1 MTEEKNDQ
9 NVVPVENYEVTS
21 KTIKGIAALA
31 RKAERYAN
39 SLFVPE
45 VFRGKPDD
53 IFAALC
59 AAERLGID
67 EFGLMQSAYVVYG
80 KIAFSTQFKIGA
92 FNSCGKYESLQY
104 EFFGTVN
111 TDSWGCR
118 AWCIEKRSANK
129 IVGPSVTIKMAKDE
143 GWYGKKG
150 SKWQT
155 LPELM
160 LRYRAA
166 SFLISTTAPELLL
179 GFQTSEEVIDTID
192 VTATANGTLDQ
203 KVTEAQA
210 LIVTTPVTTVDMPAP
225 AIKVQSESEK
235 VSAAVAPE
243 PKVAQKRQPSF

>member
-1 MTEEKNDQ
+1 MAEEKREQ
-9 NVVPVENYEVTS
+9 NVAVMDNYEVTS
-21 KTIKGIAALA
+21 KTIKGMAALA

-45 VFRGKPDD
+45 IFRGKADD

-104 EFFGTVN
+104 EFFGTEN

-129 IVGPSVTIKMAKDE
+129 IIGPSITIKMAKDE
-143 GWYGKKG
+143 GWYTKKG

-179 GFQTSEEVIDTID
+179 GFQTSEEVVDTID
-192 VTATANGTLDQ
+192 VTTVASGTLEQ
-203 KVTEAQA
+203 TAAAAQV
-210 LIVTTPVTTVDMPAP
+210 LIANTPVTTVDMPAP
-225 AIKVQSESEK
+225 AAVVAEPIPAVVVPAPAPKIEK
-235 VSAAVAPE
+235 
-243 PKVAQKRQPSF
+243 RGPSF

>member
-1 MTEEKNDQ
+1 MAEEKSEQ
-9 NVVPVENYEVTS
+9 NVAVMENYEVTS
-21 KTIKGIAALA
+21 KTIKGLAALVQ
-31 RKAERYAN
+31 KAERYAK
-39 SLFVPE
+39 SMFIPE
-45 VFRGKPDD
+45 IFRGKPDD

-155 LPELM
+155 MPELM

-166 SFLISTTAPELLL
+166 SLLISTTAPELLL

-192 VTATANGTLDQ
+192 VTATASGTLDQ

-210 LIVTTPVTTVDMPAP
+210 LITNTPVTIVDMPAP
-225 AIKVQSESEK
+225 VIKVQSESEK
-235 VSAAVAPE
+235 VTAAVPPE